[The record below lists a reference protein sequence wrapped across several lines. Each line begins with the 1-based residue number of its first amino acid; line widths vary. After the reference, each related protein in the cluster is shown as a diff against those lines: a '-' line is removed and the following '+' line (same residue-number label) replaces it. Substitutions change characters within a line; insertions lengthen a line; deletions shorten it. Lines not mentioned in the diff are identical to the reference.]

1 MVKIQKMQKEIAL
14 NDKIS
19 KIDDELLNKINA
31 NNKHLEFDDFI
42 SDIDLINDEAEDE
55 VIISDKNS
63 YLEDK
68 YINNDNL
75 LELRDKEK
83 NTINNNEEINFEQNY
98 NCNYKNKENPKNQNF
113 IDINNSLLLSDSSK
127 SFQMDSVSVE
137 PVGGLFKKNIEST
150 FFKFIN

>member
-1 MVKIQKMQKEIAL
+1 MVKIQKMQKEMAL

-75 LELRDKEK
+75 LESRDKEK
-83 NTINNNEEINFEQNY
+83 NTINNNEEINFGQN
-98 NCNYKNKENPKNQNF
+98 
-113 IDINNSLLLSDSSK
+113 
-127 SFQMDSVSVE
+127 
-137 PVGGLFKKNIEST
+137 
-150 FFKFIN
+150 